1 MKDSW
6 APTEINEKT
15 DICGI
20 ISFWKLKLPE
30 VKIKFFKK
38 KKTLLDIE
46 KYSKRLQFY
55 LAIVE
60 AGGQDNVFK
69 ILSEM
74 FPNS

>member
-1 MKDSW
+1 MKKQ
-6 APTEINEKT
+6 TYVELY
-15 DICGI
+15 
-20 ISFWKLKLPE
+20 FWNLKLPE

-38 KKTLLDIE
+38 KTLLDIE
-46 KYSKRLQFY
+46 KYIKRLQFY

>member
-1 MKDSW
+1 MW
-6 APTEINEKT
+6 NYI
-15 DICGI
+15 
-20 ISFWKLKLPE
+20 FLK
-30 VKIKFFKK
+30 VKITRGKDKILLKK
-38 KKTLLDIE
+38 KEQTLLDIE
-46 KYSKRLQFY
+46 KYVKRLQFY